1 MRRRAEEGRARI
13 ARRLKN
19 PPEASESLFRFPPFF
34 RGGARQMGK
43 LTVTCLDWKA
53 MRKGSLAGFAQIRVA
68 ELSLIVDDVAV
79 HETGARRWAQ
89 LPARPWVHDGALVLE
104 RGKIQYSPTFRF
116 ERREVADAF
125 SAAVIRAVLD
135 RYPQAFESAEAP
147 A

>member
-1 MRRRAEEGRARI
+1 
-13 ARRLKN
+13 
-19 PPEASESLFRFPPFF
+19 
-34 RGGARQMGK
+34 MGK
-43 LTVTCLDWKA
+43 LTVTCL
-53 MRKGSLAGFAQIRVA
+53 

-89 LPARPWVHDGALVLE
+89 LPARPWVRDGALVLD

-135 RYPQAFESAEAP
+135 RYPQAFESTESAA
-147 A
+147 